1 MAIKKIG
8 GSKSMKKIIEFLQG
22 KKTIITAII
31 AGVLAVLQ
39 ELGIEIPLL
48 VWQILGLLGLT
59 FAKAG
64 LNRLEKAV
72 KK

>member
-1 MAIKKIG
+1 
-8 GSKSMKKIIEFLQG
+8 MKKIIEFLQG